1 MITAPLAQFRPRLAA
16 LLLSF
21 LPAVGSAAE
30 LAPEFHVRGCEFT
43 PERITYYFEGR
54 IVNTVD
60 ARLVP
65 DHGDMSIWLTT
76 IASPLGKT
84 DAVDES
90 RLPVHAVFD
99 YVRYYAKP

>member
-1 MITAPLAQFRPRLAA
+1 M
-16 LLLSF
+16 
-21 LPAVGSAAE
+21 
-30 LAPEFHVRGCEFT
+30 
-43 PERITYYFEGR
+43 
-54 IVNTVD
+54 NTVD